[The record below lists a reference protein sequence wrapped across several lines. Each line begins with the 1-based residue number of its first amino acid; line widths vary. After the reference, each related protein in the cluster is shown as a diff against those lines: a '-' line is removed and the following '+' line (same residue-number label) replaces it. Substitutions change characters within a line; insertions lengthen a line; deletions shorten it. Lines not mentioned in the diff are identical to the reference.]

1 MVNTTARIKKGG
13 RHYEVLVDLEEAV
26 KFRKGEASSSL
37 NAAVLTEAVFHNLK
51 SGEQAGVNDMEVD
64 FGTSVFEEV
73 AEKIIKDGEVVRTA
87 ESMKGEQDK
96 RYKQVVDF
104 LVRNAVGPEGRPY
117 TPDRIMKAL
126 KEARV
131 NVKNKPVE
139 MQVEEILEQLEKVL
153 PVSVERKRIKLL
165 IPAIHSGKSY
175 GIVKEFMIREDW
187 KDNGDLE
194 VLVEVPAGLIMD
206 FYDKVNGATAGSVM
220 SEEVK

>member
-1 MVNTTARIKKGG
+1 MANTTARIKKGG
-13 RHYEVLVDLEEAV
+13 KHYEVLVDLDEAL
-26 KFRKGEASSSL
+26 KFRKDGGNI
-37 NAAVLTEAVFHNLK
+37 NAVVLGDAVFHNLK
-51 SGEQAGVNDMEVD
+51 SGERAGVDEMEID

-73 AEKIIKDGEVVRTA
+73 SEKIIKSGEVVRTEA
-87 ESMKGEQDK
+87 SMRENQDK
-96 RYKQVVDF
+96 KYKQVVDF
-104 LVRNAVGPEGRPY
+104 LIRNAISPEGRPY
-117 TPDRIMKAL
+117 TPDRIMRAL

-139 MQVEEILEQLEKVL
+139 SQVEEILEQLGKVL
-153 PVSVERKRIKLL
+153 PISVERKKVKLL
-165 IPAIHSGKSY
+165 VPAIHSGKAY

-194 VLVEVPAGLIMD
+194 VLVDVPSGLLMD